1 MITLIT
7 FVLAMVLN
15 PEAQA
20 AAQEEI
26 DRVIGRDRLPGIE
39 DKEYLPR
46 VLAMIQEV
54 LRYVQSR

>member
-1 MITLIT
+1 
-7 FVLAMVLN
+7 MVLN